1 MYVFRFF
8 SEILEMF
15 VEESVA
21 QRAVTNGKLIMA
33 DEVVNTMSDVLP
45 DYIVEV
51 DISTIQRFFTP
62 VAWML
67 VEVAVTE
74 KKAEWQCQLC
84 TDVTTQ
90 RNMIACDKCDKWF
103 HWCV

>member
-67 VEVAVTE
+67 VEVAG
-74 KKAEWQCQLC
+74 K
-84 TDVTTQ
+84 
-90 RNMIACDKCDKWF
+90 
-103 HWCV
+103 